1 MGQEREALLE
11 RYINFIEQKLSF
23 PLSYQGDFLEY
34 LFGYLEDYR
43 QGVLELDGM
52 STEESNKL
60 EGVISG
66 IKEAIGEYY
75 QGQPAR
81 AYNSIEK
88 GLMLIRDE
96 MNSHLGSLNADK
108 LYRLRT
114 CEDGN
119 SNEYSREEMFH
130 IPFHLR
136 TLVATQ
142 RYSIPGLPS
151 IYLGSSAYVCWEE
164 LGRPNFSNLKI
175 SMYRKTSDLRIID
188 FGVPPFHIVDY
199 GRNHDAI
206 QNQGIDEM
214 LKEINIYLMIWPLIA
229 ACSVKVKEKKH
240 TFKPEYILPQLILQ
254 YITTNEYD
262 GIRYLSVNNSLQQT
276 DYRLLHNYVFPAKTN
291 GSEGHCT
298 ELKKC
303 FQLTKGI
310 PWSIYQIHKGTPSG
324 LPPGETGL
332 RLLPIGF
339 EGSPVLRY
347 GDTDFGRFERFLEDK
362 VEEAHI
368 L

>member
-1 MGQEREALLE
+1 MGQEKEALLE

-23 PLSYQGDFLEY
+23 PLSYKGNFSDY
-34 LFGYLEDYR
+34 LFSYLDDYK
-43 QGVLELDGM
+43 QGVFELGGM
-52 STEESNKL
+52 SNEEFDKL
-60 EGVISG
+60 EGVIEG
-66 IKEAIGEYY
+66 IKKAVDEYY
-75 QGQPAR
+75 QGQPAK
-81 AYNSIEK
+81 AYSSIEK
-88 GLMLIRDE
+88 GLRLITDE
-96 MNSHLGSLNADK
+96 MNSHLESLNADK

-188 FGVPPFHIVDY
+188 FGIPPSQIVDY
-199 GRNHDAI
+199 GRNQDAI
-206 QNQGIDEM
+206 QREGIDKM
-214 LKEINIYLMIWPLIA
+214 LKEINIYLIIWPLIA

-240 TFKPEYILPQLILQ
+240 TFKPEYILPQLVLQ
-254 YITTNEYD
+254 YVTTNEYD
-262 GIRYLSVNNSLQQT
+262 GIRYLSVNNSFQQT
-276 DYRLLHNYVFPAKTN
+276 DYRLLHNYVFPAKTTLSN
-291 GSEGHCT
+291 GHCT

-303 FQLTKGI
+303 FQLTRGI
-310 PWSIYQIHKGTPSG
+310 PWSIYEIYKGTPSG

-332 RLLPIGF
+332 RLLRVGF
-339 EGSPVLRY
+339 EGSPLLRY

-362 VEEAHI
+362 VERDYI